1 MFYFLIC
8 AELQVEVTL
17 CVVVAD
23 AFHDLLQGLLIAGV
37 LAILDPVADEV
48 AHQAAEQLVA
58 GVAQEATAVGQHADK
73 VAQQPQAS
81 RCGARHCW
89 RRVSSGWVKK
99 SGKIWIF
106 GRDWREITRVLPMPP
121 VFAWIITV
129 GQKPTPEHG

>member
-48 AHQAAEQLVA
+48 AHQAAEQFVA
-58 GVAQEATAVGQHADK
+58 GVAQEATACLLYTS
-73 VAQQPQAS
+73 PS
-81 RCGARHCW
+81 P
-89 RRVSSGWVKK
+89 
-99 SGKIWIF
+99 
-106 GRDWREITRVLPMPP
+106 RDS
-121 VFAWIITV
+121 
-129 GQKPTPEHG
+129 

>member
-48 AHQAAEQLVA
+48 AHQAAEQFVA
-58 GVAQEATAVGQHADK
+58 GVAQEATSAC
-73 VAQQPQAS
+73 
-81 RCGARHCW
+81 R
-89 RRVSSGWVKK
+89 
-99 SGKIWIF
+99 
-106 GRDWREITRVLPMPP
+106 
-121 VFAWIITV
+121 
-129 GQKPTPEHG
+129 